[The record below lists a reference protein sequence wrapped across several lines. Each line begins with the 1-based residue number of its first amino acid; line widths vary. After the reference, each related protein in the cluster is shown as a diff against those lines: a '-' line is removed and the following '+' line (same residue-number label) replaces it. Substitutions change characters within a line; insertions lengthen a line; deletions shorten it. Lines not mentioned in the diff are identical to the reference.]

1 MKLSDI
7 MTIYT
12 VAIDILAIALL
23 LTADCFAHSL
33 ITAGMG
39 VMGLVTWYFAC
50 EFRNC
55 EKAIVKLEIYVGGD
69 RKERKEEYE
78 TNKADRR

>member
-12 VAIDILAIALL
+12 VAMDILAIALL
-23 LTADCFAHSL
+23 LTADCFAHRL
-33 ITAGMG
+33 IAAGMG
-39 VMGLVTWYFAC
+39 VMGLVTLYFAC

-55 EKAIVKLEIYVGGD
+55 EKAIESYG
-69 RKERKEEYE
+69 KEK
-78 TNKADRR
+78 TNGH

>member
-1 MKLSDI
+1 MKPSDI

-12 VAIDILAIALL
+12 VAIDILAAALL

-33 ITAGMG
+33 IAAGMG
-39 VMGLVTWYFAC
+39 VMGLVTWYFVC
-50 EFRNC
+50 ELRNI
-55 EKAIVKLEIYVGGD
+55 EKAIAIKIYVGGD

-78 TNKADRR
+78 TNKDDRR

>member
-23 LTADCFAHSL
+23 LTADCFAHRL
-33 ITAGMG
+33 IAICIL
-39 VMGLVTWYFAC
+39 LV
-50 EFRNC
+50 N
-55 EKAIVKLEIYVGGD
+55 LEIA
-69 RKERKEEYE
+69 KKP
-78 TNKADRR
+78 

>member
-23 LTADCFAHSL
+23 MTADCFAHRL
-33 ITAGMG
+33 IAAGMG
-39 VMGLVTWYFAC
+39 VMGLVTLYFAC
-50 EFRNC
+50 KFRNC
-55 EKAIVKLEIYVGGD
+55 EKAIAKLWKGED
-69 RKERKEEYE
+69 
-78 TNKADRR
+78 